1 MKEIVRN
8 KKAYFDYEIL
18 SSYEAGIELFWHE
31 VKSIRAGQVNL
42 KWSYISLQSW
52 QPVMKWSHISPY
64 KVLANKDA
72 IPVGRDRKLFLHKKD
87 INYLKEKSKAGWFTI
102 IPLRLYYKW
111 NLIKLEVWLAKW
123 RQKHQKKQVLKERTM
138 DREAKIKMNNYL

>member
-1 MKEIVRN
+1 MIEIVRN

-18 SSYEAGIELFWHE
+18 SSYEAGIELLWHE
-31 VKSIRAGQVNL
+31 VKSIRAKQVNL
-42 KWSYISLQSW
+42 KGSYISMQSGR
-52 QPVMKWSHISPY
+52 PVMKWWNISAY
-64 KVLANKDA
+64 KVLPNKDSIA
-72 IPVGRDRKLFLHKKD
+72 VDRDKKLFLHKKD
-87 INYLKEKSKAGWFTI
+87 IDYLKEKSKAGWFTI

-138 DREAKIKMNNYL
+138 EREAKIKMNNYL

>member
-18 SSYEAGIELFWHE
+18 NSYEAGIELFWHE

-42 KWSYISLQSW
+42 KWSYISMQSG
-52 QPVMKWSHISPY
+52 QPVMKWSHISAY
-64 KVLANKDA
+64 KVLAHKDA
-72 IPVGRDRKLFLHKKD
+72 IAVDRDRKLFLHKKD
-87 INYLKEKSKAGWFTI
+87 ITYLKEKSKAGGFTI

-111 NLIKLEVWLAKW
+111 NLIKLEVGLAKW

-138 DREAKIKMNNYL
+138 EREAKIKMNNYL